1 MPTINTLQDLN
12 RALLENPEWR
22 AEVRRTL
29 LTEELLELPQRFAEY
44 TTSTDRRIDELTQN
58 MIVLTQRVDALTQRM
73 DELTE
78 RVDALTQRMDE
89 LTERVDALTQRMDE
103 LTERVDALTQRMD
116 ELTERVDALTQR
128 MDELTQRFSD
138 HVDATNKRFDD
149 LDRKIE
155 TLTEQAIATNRRL
168 DRLETRQD
176 KMWGDWIEAKLP
188 QKMPSIVSRAF
199 DVRRPYTVLSARYG
213 AASFRGRQFEEE
225 VSKAADSGVITD
237 DDETR
242 LLVTDL
248 IVRSQ
253 RKSDKSTL
261 WFAVEA
267 SGVINRDDVERARQS
282 ADAIQKVYSQDAIPL
297 VYGYDIRDEE
307 RELAMK
313 TTVQV
318 FLDPEG

>member
-1 MPTINTLQDLN
+1 MTTINTLQDLN

-22 AEVRRTL
+22 AEIRRTL

-44 TTSTDRRIDELTQN
+44 TKATDRRLDDLTQN
-58 MIVLTQRVDALTQRM
+58 MTVLTQRVDALTQRM
-73 DELTE
+73 DELTQ
-78 RVDALTQRMDE
+78 RVDTLTQR
-89 LTERVDALTQRMDE
+89 VDTLTQR
-103 LTERVDALTQRMD
+103 VDTLTQR
-116 ELTERVDALTQR
+116 VDTLTQR
-128 MDELTQRFSD
+128 LDELTQRFSD
-138 HVDATNKRFDD
+138 YAEATNKRFDD
-149 LDRKIE
+149 LDRKFDA
-155 TLTEQAIATNRRL
+155 LKEQAVATNRRL

-188 QKMPSIVSRAF
+188 QKMPAIVSRVF

-213 AASFRGRQFEEE
+213 AASFRGQQFEEE
-225 VSKAADSGVITD
+225 VSKAADAGVITD
-237 DDETR
+237 DEETR

-253 RKSDKSTL
+253 RKSDRSTL

-282 ADAIQKVYSQDAIPL
+282 ADAIQKVYSQDAIAL

-307 RELAMK
+307 RELAVK
-313 TTVQV
+313 TAVQV

>member
-1 MPTINTLQDLN
+1 M
-12 RALLENPEWR
+12 
-22 AEVRRTL
+22 
-29 LTEELLELPQRFAEY
+29 
-44 TTSTDRRIDELTQN
+44 
-58 MIVLTQRVDALTQRM
+58 
-73 DELTE
+73 
-78 RVDALTQRMDE
+78 
-89 LTERVDALTQRMDE
+89 
-103 LTERVDALTQRMD
+103 
-116 ELTERVDALTQR
+116 LTQR

-138 HVDATNKRFDD
+138 YAEATNKRFDD
-149 LDRKIE
+149 MDRKFE
-155 TLTEQAIATNRRL
+155 ALKEQAVATNRRL

-188 QKMPSIVSRAF
+188 QKMPAIVSRVF

-213 AASFRGRQFEEE
+213 AASFRGQQFEEE
-225 VSKAADSGVITD
+225 VSKAADAGVITD

-248 IVRSQ
+248 IIRSQ
-253 RKSDKSTL
+253 RKSDRSTL

-282 ADAIQKVYSQDAIPL
+282 ADAIQKVYSQDAIAL

-307 RELAMK
+307 RELAVK
-313 TTVQV
+313 TAVQV

>member
-1 MPTINTLQDLN
+1 MTPINTLQDLN
-12 RALLENPEWR
+12 RALIENPEWR
-22 AEVRRTL
+22 AEIRRTL

-44 TTSTDRRIDELTQN
+44 TKATDWRLDELTQN
-58 MIVLTQRVDALTQRM
+58 MTVLTQRVDALTERLDELTQRVDTLTQRVDALTQR
-73 DELTE
+73 
-78 RVDALTQRMDE
+78 
-89 LTERVDALTQRMDE
+89 
-103 LTERVDALTQRMD
+103 
-116 ELTERVDALTQR
+116 
-128 MDELTQRFSD
+128 FSD
-138 HVDATNKRFDD
+138 YAEATNKRFDD
-149 LDRKIE
+149 LDRKFE
-155 TLTEQAIATNRRL
+155 ALKEQAVATNRRL

-188 QKMPSIVSRAF
+188 QKMPAIVSRVF

-213 AASFRGRQFEEE
+213 AASFRGRQFEED
-225 VSKAADSGVITD
+225 VSNAADAGVITD

-253 RKSDKSTL
+253 RKSDRSTL

-282 ADAIQKVYSQDAIPL
+282 ADAIQKVYSQDAIAL

-307 RELAMK
+307 RELAVK
-313 TTVQV
+313 TAVQV

>member
-1 MPTINTLQDLN
+1 MQTINTLQDLN

-44 TTSTDRRIDELTQN
+44 TVATDRRIDELTQN
-58 MIVLTQRVDALTQRM
+58 MLVLTQRVDTLTQRLDDLTQRVDALTQ
-73 DELTE
+73 
-78 RVDALTQRMDE
+78 
-89 LTERVDALTQRMDE
+89 
-103 LTERVDALTQRMD
+103 
-116 ELTERVDALTQR
+116 RVDALTQR

-188 QKMPSIVSRAF
+188 QKMPAIVSRAF

-253 RKSDKSTL
+253 KKSDRSTL

-307 RELAMK
+307 RELAAK

>member
-1 MPTINTLQDLN
+1 MTTINTLQDLN

-22 AEVRRTL
+22 VEIRRTL

-73 DELTE
+73 DELT
-78 RVDALTQRMDE
+78 Q
-89 LTERVDALTQRMDE
+89 
-103 LTERVDALTQRMD
+103 
-116 ELTERVDALTQR
+116 RVDALTQR

-188 QKMPSIVSRAF
+188 QKMPAIVSRAF

-253 RKSDKSTL
+253 RKSDRSTL

-307 RELAMK
+307 RELAVK

>member
-78 RVDALTQRMDE
+78 RVDALTQRVDA
-89 LTERVDALTQRMDE
+89 LTQRVDALTQ
-103 LTERVDALTQRMD
+103 
-116 ELTERVDALTQR
+116 RVDALTQR
-128 MDELTQRFSD
+128 MDELTQQFSD

-188 QKMPSIVSRAF
+188 QKMPAIVSRAF

-213 AASFRGRQFEEE
+213 AASFRGRQFEED
-225 VSKAADSGVITD
+225 VSKAADAGVITD

-253 RKSDKSTL
+253 KKSDRSTL

-307 RELAMK
+307 RELAVK

>member
-1 MPTINTLQDLN
+1 MTTINTLQDLN
-12 RALLENPEWR
+12 RALIENPEWR
-22 AEVRRTL
+22 AEIRRTL

-44 TTSTDRRIDELTQN
+44 TKATDWRLDELTQN
-58 MIVLTQRVDALTQRM
+58 MTVLTQRVDALTERL
-73 DELTE
+73 DELTQ
-78 RVDALTQRMDE
+78 RVDALT
-89 LTERVDALTQRMDE
+89 ERL
-103 LTERVDALTQRMD
+103 
-116 ELTERVDALTQR
+116 
-128 MDELTQRFSD
+128 DELTQRFSD
-138 HVDATNKRFDD
+138 YAEATNKRFDD
-149 LDRKIE
+149 LDRKFDA
-155 TLTEQAIATNRRL
+155 LKEQAVATNRRL

-188 QKMPSIVSRAF
+188 QKMPAIVSRVF

-213 AASFRGRQFEEE
+213 AASFRGQQFEEE
-225 VSKAADSGVITD
+225 VSKSADAGVITD

-253 RKSDKSTL
+253 RKSDRSTL

-282 ADAIQKVYSQDAIPL
+282 ADAIQKVYSQDAVAL

-307 RELAMK
+307 RELAVK
-313 TTVQV
+313 TAVQV

>member
-1 MPTINTLQDLN
+1 MTTINTLQDLN

-22 AEVRRTL
+22 AEIRRTL

-44 TTSTDRRIDELTQN
+44 TVATDRRIDELTQN
-58 MIVLTQRVDALTQRM
+58 MIVLTQRVDKLTQRM
-73 DELTE
+73 DELTQ
-78 RVDALTQRMDE
+78 RVDK
-89 LTERVDALTQRMDE
+89 
-103 LTERVDALTQRMD
+103 
-116 ELTERVDALTQR
+116 LTQR

-188 QKMPSIVSRAF
+188 QKMPDIVSRAF

-253 RKSDKSTL
+253 KKSDRSTL

-307 RELAMK
+307 RELAVK

>member
-1 MPTINTLQDLN
+1 MTTINTLQDLN
-12 RALLENPEWR
+12 RALIENPEWR
-22 AEVRRTL
+22 AEIRRTL

-44 TTSTDRRIDELTQN
+44 TNATDRRLDDLTQN
-58 MIVLTQRVDALTQRM
+58 MTVLTQRVDVLTQR
-73 DELTE
+73 
-78 RVDALTQRMDE
+78 VDK
-89 LTERVDALTQRMDE
+89 
-103 LTERVDALTQRMD
+103 
-116 ELTERVDALTQR
+116 LTQR

-138 HVDATNKRFDD
+138 YAEATNKRFDD
-149 LDRKIE
+149 MDRKFE
-155 TLTEQAIATNRRL
+155 ALKEQAVATNRRL

-188 QKMPSIVSRAF
+188 QKMPAIVSRVF

-225 VSKAADSGVITD
+225 VSNAADAGVITD

-253 RKSDKSTL
+253 RKSDRSTL

-282 ADAIQKVYSQDAIPL
+282 ADAIQKVYSQDAIAL

-307 RELAMK
+307 RELAVK
-313 TTVQV
+313 TAVQV